1 MQLSPAEK
9 RLLYLLFSLS
19 GFCAL
24 VYEILWTKH
33 LSLTFGSTMPAVS
46 IVAAIFMGGLAL
58 GSYLIGRYA
67 DQETNLL
74 RLYAWL
80 EVGIALCAAASPFG
94 LDLITMLYTT
104 ITGIFP
110 THPFF
115 NHAIHLTFGAILLLP
130 PTLCMGGTFPLMCR
144 FFARQ
149 KSGGQIGRLYA
160 YNTLGATCGAF
171 SAGYLL
177 IPQLGLTVSLYLA
190 VGGNLL
196 VAAAAYLLSRRPQP
210 VEVRDVSA
218 ATRPLQP
225 MKARE
230 HWLPLLAIG
239 IIGFLSLAYEILWTR
254 VLLLFLGNTTYAF
267 ALILSTFLIGIA
279 LGGALYARKVRPDM
293 DERKILIQLSLLMA
307 IAVLITLP
315 FYDRLAEL
323 FLSAHRISGENWWSL
338 TAISFALVFAIIAL
352 PTIVSGALLPATVA
366 FIDPGQKR
374 TGQGVGL
381 VVLANTVGAMLGALI
396 AGFALIPLL
405 GSQNSFLLLVGLNL
419 LLVLALTLRFRPSGW
434 LGPAAPLI
442 IAAGL
447 LSIFFIPPWDPSL
460 MNSGVYIYAPKYL
473 QMGGLKKTLERE
485 KVIAVIE
492 GTETTVAVHES
503 LDGEQR
509 FFTVNGKTDGGN
521 GRDISTQLLIG
532 HIPLLLH
539 PRPEDVLVIGLGTGI
554 TLKGLSAHGS
564 TQIDCVEISP
574 EVVTAS
580 DYFKTDNGNAL
591 ADPRINLLV
600 EDGRNLLLAHSKPYD
615 VIISEPSN
623 PWQAGNANLFTVDFY
638 RLAAARL
645 KPGGLFAQWVGLYDI
660 TPDNL
665 RIVLK
670 TFLAVFPRVMVYRAE
685 TDLILIGS
693 DQKIDIDYRQVQQ
706 RFATPIIRD
715 TLASLQL
722 TTPGCLIARHYL
734 YNEEPLLQLAGSSPL
749 NTDDWPILEFS
760 ARYNLGEKTLGQF
773 QSDNLALL
781 NTTNST
787 VNLPL
792 TNLGRNNNEIARALH
807 DISSAYQRAGRPRE
821 AVTLKK
827 RALEYESQ
835 FIVPRQ
841 SHDNAGPS

>member
-1 MQLSPAEK
+1 MPLTPVGK
-9 RLLYLLFSLS
+9 RLLYLLFFLS

-24 VYEILWTKH
+24 VYEILWTKQ
-33 LSLTFGSTMPAVS
+33 LSLTFGTTMPAVS
-46 IVAAIFMGGLAL
+46 IVAATFMGGLAL
-58 GSYLIGRYA
+58 GSFLIGRYA

-74 RLYAWL
+74 RLYAGL
-80 EVGIALCAAASPFG
+80 EVGIALCAAVSPLG
-94 LDLITMLYTT
+94 LELVTT
-104 ITGIFP
+104 FHTAIEGFFP

-115 NHAIHLTFGAILLLP
+115 VHATHFAVGAVLLLP

-144 FFARQ
+144 FFARK

-160 YNTLGATCGAF
+160 FNTLGATCGAF

-177 IPQLGLTVSLYLA
+177 LPQWGLIITLYLA
-190 VGGNLL
+190 VFGNLAI
-196 VAAAAYLLSRRPQP
+196 AAGAYLLSRQPQP

-225 MKARE
+225 MQARE

-267 ALILSTFLIGIA
+267 ALMLSAFLVGIA
-279 LGGALYARKVRPDM
+279 LGGAIYARKVRPDM
-293 DERKILIQLSLLMA
+293 DERKVLIQLSLLMA
-307 IAVLITLP
+307 ISVLVTVP

-323 FLSAHRISGENWWSL
+323 FLAAHQISGENWWSL
-338 TAISFALVFAIIAL
+338 TAISFTLVFAIIAL
-352 PTIVSGALLPATVA
+352 PTIVSGSLLPATVA
-366 FIDPGQKR
+366 FIDPGRKR

-381 VVLANTVGAMLGALI
+381 VVLANTLGATLGSLV
-396 AGFALIPLL
+396 AGFALVPLF

-419 LLVLALTLRFRPSGW
+419 LLVLALTLHFRPSGW
-434 LGPAAPLI
+434 LRPAAPL
-442 IAAGL
+442 AVVAGL
-447 LSIFFIPPWDPSL
+447 LAIFFIPPWDQSL

-473 QMGGLKKTLERE
+473 QMGGLRQTLERE
-485 KVIAVIE
+485 KIVAVIE
-492 GTETTVAVHES
+492 GAETTVAVHES
-503 LDGEQR
+503 LDGAQR

-521 GRDISTQLLIG
+521 GRDMSTQLLVG

-539 PRPEDVLVIGLGTGI
+539 PQPDDVLVIGLGTGI

-580 DYFKTDNGNAL
+580 GYFNADNGNAL
-591 ADPRINLLV
+591 ADPRIKLLV
-600 EDGRNLLLAHSKPYD
+600 EDGRNLLLTHSKPYD

-645 KPGGLFAQWVGLYDI
+645 KPGGFFTQWVGLYDI

-665 RIVLK
+665 RIVVK
-670 TFLAVFPRVMVYRAE
+670 TFLDVFPRVMVYRAG

-693 DQKIDIDYRQVQQ
+693 DQEIDIDYRQVQQ
-706 RFATPIIRD
+706 RFAMPIIRA
-715 TLASLQL
+715 TLAPLEL

-734 YNEEPLLQLAGSSPL
+734 YNEEPLLQLAGTSPL

-781 NTTNST
+781 NTTSIT
-787 VNLPL
+787 INLPL
-792 TNLGRNNNEIARALH
+792 TNLGRNRNEIARALH

-821 AVTLKK
+821 AGTLKA
-827 RALEYESQ
+827 RALEYEAQ
-835 FIVPRQ
+835 FIVPQ
-841 SHDNAGPS
+841 QNNDGPS

>member
-1 MQLSPAEK
+1 MQLSPAGK

-74 RLYAWL
+74 RLYAGL

-94 LDLITMLYTT
+94 LDLVTTLYTT
-104 ITGIFP
+104 LIGFFP

-115 NHAIHLTFGAILLLP
+115 THAIHLTFGAILLLP

-144 FFARQ
+144 FFARR

-196 VAAAAYLLSRRPQP
+196 IAAASYLLSRQPQP

-218 ATRPLQP
+218 VTRPLQP
-225 MKARE
+225 MQARA

-267 ALILSTFLIGIA
+267 ALILSAFLIGIA

-293 DERKILIQLSLLMA
+293 DERKVLIQLSLLMA
-307 IAVLITLP
+307 IAVLVTLP

-323 FLSAHRISGENWWSL
+323 FLAAHRISGENWWSL

-381 VVLANTVGAMLGALI
+381 VVLANTIGAMLGALV

-434 LGPAAPLI
+434 LRAGAPLAV
-442 IAAGL
+442 AAGL
-447 LSIFFIPPWDPSL
+447 LAIFFIPAWDQSL

-473 QMGGLKKTLERE
+473 QMGGLRQTLERE
-485 KVIAVIE
+485 KIIAVIE
-492 GTETTVAVHES
+492 GAETTVAVHES
-503 LDGEQR
+503 LDGAQR

-539 PRPEDVLVIGLGTGI
+539 PQPDDILVIGLGTGI

-564 TQIDCVEISP
+564 PQIDCVEISP

-580 DYFKTDNGNAL
+580 AYFNTDNGNAL

-600 EDGRNLLLAHSKPYD
+600 EDGRNLLLTHSKPYD

-638 RLAAARL
+638 RLAATRL

-670 TFLAVFPRVMVYRAE
+670 TFLAVFPKVMVYRAG

-693 DQKIDIDYRQVQQ
+693 DQKIDIDYRLVQQ
-706 RFATPIIRD
+706 RLTTPIIRT
-715 TLASLQL
+715 TLAPLEL
-722 TTPGCLIARHYL
+722 TTPGCLLARHYL
-734 YNEEPLLQLAGSSPL
+734 YNEEPLLQLAGTSPL

-792 TNLGRNNNEIARALH
+792 TNLGRNRNEIARALH

-821 AVTLKK
+821 AGTLKT
-827 RALEYESQ
+827 RALEYEAQ
-835 FIVPRQ
+835 FIVPQQ
-841 SHDNAGPS
+841 SSDGPS